1 MKRTQLRWIFGLTVL
16 ASLSLV
22 GLQAYIWHQGIQ
34 QERAQFSRSLQ
45 HAVYEA
51 AEEFMRPNESV
62 FIVDE
67 NQFEDSL
74 RIKAPGF
81 LLIQIGKA
89 DTTFTIDVN
98 DNSLAEIRR
107 HVAFSRNTPQS
118 LGIVEELQRYKFEFP
133 DSAYG
138 LSIEMLSD
146 TISNN
151 FFVRHQ
157 RLCPTCNTG
166 FSHLSSTSFK
176 PILEN
181 QLSQL
186 GIETE
191 FQWALTH
198 RNGWLVV
205 EGDTA
210 KLEQSDWKLPFFSQR
225 TESSNFP
232 KAVAESHQHGAYA
245 SASPVVLLYFPNEHW
260 YLLRSMGPTLLV
272 SSLFA
277 FLVLGCIGYA
287 VFVILQQ
294 KQLSEV
300 KTDFINNMTHE
311 FKTPIS
317 TIALACEAMQDPQ
330 VDLPEGSRKHYL
342 NMIATENDRLGT
354 QVEKVLQMAL
364 LDKKDLG
371 LKIEPVDIHELLQE
385 IIDAFSLQLKQR
397 NGTISTSLQAHPFI
411 VQGDA
416 MHLRQMFTNLI
427 DNANKYSS
435 ETPDIYVETTNRK
448 GGIEIAIRD
457 KGLGISRDAL
467 RKIFDRFY
475 RVPTGNVHDVKGF
488 GLGLSYVQTMAIAHG
503 GHVLAKSK
511 PGVGSTF
518 YLFLPFSYA

>member
-51 AEEFMRPNESV
+51 ADEFMRPNESI

-67 NQFEDSL
+67 NQVDDSL

-89 DTTFTIDVN
+89 DTSFTVDVN
-98 DNSLAEIRR
+98 DSHFADIRSR
-107 HVAFSRNTPQS
+107 VAISGNKKS
-118 LGIVEELQRYKFEFP
+118 GLGIIEEIKKYQFEFP

-146 TISNN
+146 TISDN

-157 RLCPTCNTG
+157 KLCPSCTPG
-166 FSHLSSTSFK
+166 FSHLSSTDFK
-176 PILEN
+176 PILAN

-191 FQWALTH
+191 FHWAITH
-198 RNGWLVV
+198 RNDWLVV

-210 KLEQSDWKLPFFSQR
+210 KLKQSDWNLPFFAPR
-225 TESSNFP
+225 TEPNNFP
-232 KAVAESHQHGAYA
+232 EAISDSPLQSAYS
-245 SASPVVLLYFPNEHW
+245 SAIPTVLLYFPHEHW

-272 SSLFA
+272 SSLLA

-317 TIALACEAMQDPQ
+317 TIALACEAMQDTQ
-330 VDLPEGSRKHYL
+330 VDLPEDSRSHYL

-371 LKIEPVDIHELLQE
+371 LKIETVNIHELLQE
-385 IIDAFSLQLKQR
+385 IIEAFSLQLKQR
-397 NGTISTSLQAHPFI
+397 NGTITTSLKAYPDI

-416 MHLRQMFTNLI
+416 MHLRQMFTNLL

-435 ETPDIYVETTNRK
+435 TSPEIHVETINVK

-457 KGLGISRDAL
+457 KGLGISREAL

-475 RVPTGNVHDVKGF
+475 RVPTGNLHDVKGF

-503 GHVLAKSK
+503 GHVHAKSK
-511 PGVGSTF
+511 PGAGSTF
-518 YLFLPFSYA
+518 YLFLPLSYA

>member
-22 GLQAYIWHQGIQ
+22 GLQAYIWYQGIE

-51 AEEFMRPNESV
+51 AEEFMRPNESI
-62 FIVDE
+62 FLVDE
-67 NQFEDSL
+67 AQVEDSL
-74 RIKAPGF
+74 RLRAPGF
-81 LLIQIGKA
+81 LMIQIGSA
-89 DTTFTIDVN
+89 DTSFTVGVN
-98 DNSLAEIRR
+98 DTALAEIRKKVSILGDR
-107 HVAFSRNTPQS
+107 PQHV
-118 LGIVEELQRYKFEFP
+118 GVVEDLQRFKFELP
-133 DSAYG
+133 DSTFG
-138 LSIEMLSD
+138 LSIEMLPD
-146 TISNN
+146 RISND
-151 FFVRHQ
+151 FFVRHE
-157 RLCPTCNTG
+157 RLCPSCATG

-176 PILEN
+176 PILAN

-186 GIETE
+186 GIETD
-191 FQWALTH
+191 FHWGLMH
-198 RNGWLVV
+198 RNGWLIV
-205 EGDTA
+205 EGDTS
-210 KLEQSDWKLPFFSQR
+210 KLQQSDWKLPFFSQR
-225 TESSNFP
+225 TERSSLSE
-232 KAVAESHQHGAYA
+232 ALAEAHQDDIHA
-245 SASPVVLLYFPNEHW
+245 SASPVALLYFPNEHW

-272 SSLFA
+272 SSLLA

-317 TIALACEAMQDPQ
+317 TISLACEAMQDPQ
-330 VDLPEGSRKHYL
+330 VELPEDSRKHYL

-371 LKIEPVDIHELLQE
+371 LKFEPVNIHSLLKE

-397 NGTISTSLQAHPFI
+397 DGSISTSLNAHPYV

-416 MHLRQMFTNLI
+416 MHLRQMFTNLL

-435 ETPDIYVETTNRK
+435 ESPEIHVETTNVK
-448 GGIEIAIRD
+448 GGIEVAIRD

-475 RVPTGNVHDVKGF
+475 RVPTGNLHDVKGF

-503 GHVLAKSK
+503 GHVHAKSK
-511 PGVGSTF
+511 PGAGSTF
-518 YLFLPFSYA
+518 YLFLPLTYA